1 MMHKMVLT
9 PGFKEL
15 KGFAKFYAFD
25 CQFPAIKNK
34 KGTKLEPNFANC
46 EQEKPTPS
54 LVLFKQP
61 EMRKNPYTGE
71 TMKKEQMA
79 FPQGQI
85 NA

>member
-1 MMHKMVLT
+1 MHKMVLT

-46 EQEKPTPS
+46 E
-54 LVLFKQP
+54 
-61 EMRKNPYTGE
+61 
-71 TMKKEQMA
+71 
-79 FPQGQI
+79 
-85 NA
+85 